1 VSRTASLTVTP
12 PAPAGTLASLTLNPT
27 TVDGGDDSIGTVTLS
42 APAPAGG
49 AVVNLSSSNNS
60 DASVPSS
67 VTIPAGSTSRTFTVS
82 TDRVDRTTTVTI
94 TATRG
99 GVTKTANLTITS
111 GR

>member
-1 VSRTASLTVTP
+1 VK
-12 PAPAGTLASLTLNPT
+12 
-27 TVDGGDDSIGTVTLS
+27 GGDDSIGTVTLS

-67 VTIPAGSTSRTFTVS
+67 VTIPAGSTSRSFTIS
-82 TDRVDRTTTVTI
+82 TDRVDSNTAVTI
-94 TATRG
+94 TATRN